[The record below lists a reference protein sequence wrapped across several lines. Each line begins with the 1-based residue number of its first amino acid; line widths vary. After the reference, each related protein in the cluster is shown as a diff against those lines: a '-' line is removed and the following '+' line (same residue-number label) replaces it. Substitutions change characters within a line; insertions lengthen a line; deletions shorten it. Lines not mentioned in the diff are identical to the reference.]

1 VAETLRFYGSH
12 FWPSILLGLAP
23 AAITVAAAELSRN
36 GRFLFVLTA
45 GAAILTASYVAAAV
59 LVSER
64 PLERRA
70 VLAAFGAGLV
80 AYLPAP
86 FLAIGFILPAL
97 AWLAL
102 VGLSVPAAVLERL
115 SFRRAL
121 TRGVALARAD
131 YVHALGSLA
140 ALAIVAFLSQWVLF
154 FLLRGAGEST
164 VRIAAFLA
172 SLAISPILFLGAALL
187 YFDQAARVSA
197 K

>member
-1 VAETLRFYGSH
+1 MAETLRFYGSH

-45 GAAILTASYVAAAV
+45 GAAILTASYVGAAV